1 MAPTRYPRKSANAS
15 TTCWTKPLMIDF
27 WLAAGLLL
35 LVALSFL
42 LIPVLRGRR
51 AQREEDRTALNV
63 ALYQERVAEL
73 QTQQAEGVLDAAQ
86 LDTGRAE
93 AARELLADTEG
104 VEAPRESRLGKPL
117 PLLAAFLVPVLG
129 LGLYLHFG
137 ASDKVELTREFA
149 QPPVSLQDMTQ
160 RLERAAAAQP
170 DSAEGLYFL
179 GRAYM
184 AQDRSADAA
193 KVFER
198 AVALAGRQPELLG
211 QWAQAQYFAD
221 NKQWSPKVQALTDEA
236 LKLDPKEVT
245 SLGLLGIAA
254 FEGQRYQ
261 EAIDY
266 WSRLLAQLPPEDNSR
281 AALQGGI
288 DRAAQKLKESGGT
301 VAQAKQAATLKVRV
315 AVSAEVKA
323 KALPGDS
330 VFIFARAVSGPP
342 APLAAK
348 RVTVAELPITVEL
361 GDADAMM
368 PQLKLSNFPEVQ
380 LVARISR
387 AGQPTAGEWIGRSQ
401 PLASSTTAL
410 QQLTI
415 DSPDKSFEE
424 TP

>member
-1 MAPTRYPRKSANAS
+1 
-15 TTCWTKPLMIDF
+15 MIDF

-42 LIPVLRGRR
+42 LIPVLRERR

-73 QTQQAEGVLDAAQ
+73 QAQQAEGVLDAAQ
-86 LDTGRAE
+86 LDSGRAE

-104 VEAPRESRLGKPL
+104 VTAPRVSRLGKPL
-117 PLLAAFLVPVLG
+117 PLLAAVLVPVLG

-137 ASDKVELTREFA
+137 AADKVELTREFA
-149 QPPVSLQDMTQ
+149 QAPQSMEEMTQ
-160 RLERAAAAQP
+160 RLERAVAAQP

-179 GRAYM
+179 GRTYM
-184 AQDRSADAA
+184 AQDRPADAA
-193 KVFER
+193 KMFER
-198 AVALAGRQPELLG
+198 AANLAGRQPELLG

-221 NKQWSPKVQALTDEA
+221 GKKWSEQIQKLTDEA
-236 LKLDPKEVT
+236 LKADPKEVT

-254 FEGQRYQ
+254 FEGERYQ

-266 WSRLLAQLPPEDNSR
+266 WNRLLAQLPPDDNSR

-288 DRAAQKLKESGGT
+288 ERAAGRLKASGGK
-301 VAQAKQAATLKVRV
+301 VAQAPAPKAALLTVSVDLASELKSKVQ
-315 AVSAEVKA
+315 
-323 KALPGDS
+323 PGDS
-330 VFIFARAVSGPP
+330 VFIFARATSGPP

-348 RVTVAELPITVEL
+348 RLTVADLPVTVEL

-387 AGQPTAGEWIGRSQ
+387 AGQPTAGEWIGRSG
-401 PLASSTTAL
+401 PVASSTTAP
-410 QQLTI
+410 QKLTI
-415 DSPDKSFEE
+415 DSPDK
-424 TP
+424 

>member
-1 MAPTRYPRKSANAS
+1 
-15 TTCWTKPLMIDF
+15 MIDF

-63 ALYQERVAEL
+63 ALYQERLAEL
-73 QTQQAEGVLDAAQ
+73 QAQQAEGVLSAEQ
-86 LDTGRAE
+86 MESGRAE

-104 VEAPRESRLGKPL
+104 GEPTRVARLGKWFPV
-117 PLLAAFLVPVLG
+117 LAAVLVPVVG

-137 ASDKVELTREFA
+137 ASDKVQLTQEFS
-149 QPPVSLQDMTQ
+149 QPPTSLADMTQ
-160 RLERAAAAQP
+160 RLERAALAQP

-184 AQDRSADAA
+184 AQERAAEAA

-198 AVALAGRQPELLG
+198 AAALAGRQPELLG

-221 NKQWSPKVQALTDEA
+221 GKQWSDKLQALTDEA
-236 LKLDPKEVT
+236 LKADPNEVT

-254 FEGQRYQ
+254 FEAERYQ
-261 EAIDY
+261 DAIGY
-266 WSRLLAQLPPEDNSR
+266 WERLLALLPAGDSS
-281 AALQGGI
+281 ATALQGGI
-288 DRAAQKLKESGGT
+288 EKAREKLGAGGQ
-301 VAQAKQAATLKVRV
+301 VAATPPAKAAAVLKVRV
-315 AVSAEVKA
+315 DLAPALKA
-323 KALPGDS
+323 KVQPGDS

-348 RVTVAELPITVEL
+348 RLTVADLPATVEL

-380 LVARISR
+380 LMARISR
-387 AGQPTAGEWIGRSQ
+387 AGQPTAGEWVGRSQ
-401 PLASSTTAL
+401 PLASSTTAQ

-415 DSPDKSFEE
+415 DSPDQ
-424 TP
+424 

>member
-1 MAPTRYPRKSANAS
+1 
-15 TTCWTKPLMIDF
+15 MIDF

-42 LIPVLRGRR
+42 LIPVLRERR

-73 QTQQAEGVLDAAQ
+73 QAQQAEGVLDAAQ
-86 LDTGRAE
+86 LDSGRAE

-104 VEAPRESRLGKPL
+104 AATPRVSRLGKPL
-117 PLLAAFLVPVLG
+117 PLLAAVLVPVLG

-137 ASDKVELTREFA
+137 AADKVELTREFA
-149 QPPVSLQDMTQ
+149 QAPQSMEEMTQ
-160 RLERAAAAQP
+160 RLERAVAAQP

-179 GRAYM
+179 GRTYM
-184 AQDRSADAA
+184 AQDRPADAA
-193 KVFER
+193 KMFER
-198 AVALAGRQPELLG
+198 AANLAGRQPELLG

-221 NKQWSPKVQALTDEA
+221 GKKWSEQIQKLTDEA
-236 LKLDPKEVT
+236 LKADPKEVT

-254 FEGQRYQ
+254 FEGERYQ

-266 WSRLLAQLPPEDNSR
+266 WNRLLAQLPPDDNSR

-288 DRAAQKLKESGGT
+288 ERAAERLKASGGQ
-301 VAQAKQAATLKVRV
+301 VAQAAAPKAALLTVSVDLASELKSKVQ
-315 AVSAEVKA
+315 
-323 KALPGDS
+323 PGDS
-330 VFIFARAVSGPP
+330 VFIFARATSGPP

-348 RVTVAELPITVEL
+348 RLTVADLPVTVEL

-387 AGQPTAGEWIGRSQ
+387 AGQPTAGEWIGRSG
-401 PLASSTTAL
+401 PVASSTTAP
-410 QQLTI
+410 QKLTI
-415 DSPDKSFEE
+415 DSPDK
-424 TP
+424 

>member
-1 MAPTRYPRKSANAS
+1 
-15 TTCWTKPLMIDF
+15 MIDF

-73 QTQQAEGVLDAAQ
+73 QAQQAEGVLDAAQ
-86 LDTGRAE
+86 MDSGRAE

-104 VEAPRESRLGKPL
+104 VAAPRVSRLGKPL
-117 PLLAAFLVPVLG
+117 PLLAAVLVPVLG

-137 ASDKVELTREFA
+137 AADKVELTREFA
-149 QPPVSLQDMTQ
+149 QAPQSMEEMTQ
-160 RLERAAAAQP
+160 RLERAVAAQP

-179 GRAYM
+179 GRTYM
-184 AQDRSADAA
+184 AQERPADAA
-193 KVFER
+193 KMFER
-198 AVALAGRQPELLG
+198 AAGLAGRQPELLG

-221 NKQWSPKVQALTDEA
+221 GKKWSAKIQALTDEA
-236 LKLDPKEVT
+236 LKADPKEVT

-254 FEGQRYQ
+254 FEGERYQ

-266 WSRLLAQLPPEDNSR
+266 WNRLLAQLPPEDNSR

-288 DRAAQKLKESGGT
+288 KRAAERLQASGGT
-301 VAQAKQAATLKVRV
+301 VAQAPVAAKGALLKVSV
-315 AVSAEVKA
+315 DLASELKSKVQ
-323 KALPGDS
+323 PGDS
-330 VFIFARAVSGPP
+330 VFIFARATSGPP

-348 RVTVAELPITVEL
+348 RLTVADLPVTVEL

-387 AGQPTAGEWIGRSQ
+387 AGQPTAGEWIGRSG
-401 PLASSTTAL
+401 PLASSTTAP
-410 QQLTI
+410 QKLTI
-415 DSPDKSFEE
+415 DSPDQ
-424 TP
+424 

>member
-1 MAPTRYPRKSANAS
+1 
-15 TTCWTKPLMIDF
+15 MIDF

-137 ASDKVELTREFA
+137 ASDKVELTREFS

-221 NKQWSPKVQALTDEA
+221 NKQWSPKIQALTDEA

-254 FEGQRYQ
+254 FEGERYQ
-261 EAIDY
+261 DAIDY
-266 WSRLLAQLPPEDNSR
+266 WGRLLAQLPPEDNSR
-281 AALQGGI
+281 VALQGGI

-301 VAQAKQAATLKVRV
+301 VAQAPKVATLKVRV
-315 AVSAEVKA
+315 DVSADVKA

-348 RVTVAELPITVEL
+348 RVTVGELPITVEL

-415 DSPDKSFEE
+415 DSPDK
-424 TP
+424 

>member
-1 MAPTRYPRKSANAS
+1 
-15 TTCWTKPLMIDF
+15 MIDF

-42 LIPVLRGRR
+42 LIPVLRERR

-73 QTQQAEGVLDAAQ
+73 QSQQAEGVLDAAQ
-86 LDTGRAE
+86 MDSGRAE

-104 VEAPRESRLGKPL
+104 VAAPRVSKLGKPL
-117 PLLAAFLVPVLG
+117 PLLAAVLVPVLG

-137 ASDKVELTREFA
+137 AADKVELTREFA
-149 QPPVSLQDMTQ
+149 QAPQSMEEMTQ
-160 RLERAAAAQP
+160 RLERAVAAQP

-179 GRAYM
+179 GRTYM
-184 AQDRSADAA
+184 AQERPADAA
-193 KVFER
+193 KMFER
-198 AVALAGRQPELLG
+198 AANLAGRQPELLG

-221 NKQWSPKVQALTDEA
+221 GKKWSAKIQALTDEA
-236 LKLDPKEVT
+236 LKADPKEVT

-254 FEGQRYQ
+254 FEGERYQ

-266 WSRLLAQLPPEDNSR
+266 WTRLLAQLPPEDNSR

-288 DRAAQKLKESGGT
+288 KRAAERLEASGGK
-301 VAQAKQAATLKVRV
+301 VAQAPVAAKAALLKVSVDLSSELRSKV
-315 AVSAEVKA
+315 Q
-323 KALPGDS
+323 PGDS
-330 VFIFARAVSGPP
+330 VFIFARATSGPP

-348 RVTVAELPITVEL
+348 RLTVADLPVTVEL
-361 GDADAMM
+361 GDVDAMM

-387 AGQPTAGEWIGRSQ
+387 AGQPTAGEWVGRSG

-410 QQLTI
+410 QTLTI
-415 DSPDKSFEE
+415 DSPDQ
-424 TP
+424 

>member
-1 MAPTRYPRKSANAS
+1 
-15 TTCWTKPLMIDF
+15 MIDF

-73 QTQQAEGVLDAAQ
+73 QAQQAEGVLDAAQ
-86 LDTGRAE
+86 MDSGRAE

-104 VEAPRESRLGKPL
+104 VAAPRVSKLGKPL
-117 PLLAAFLVPVLG
+117 PLLAAVLVPLLG

-137 ASDKVELTREFA
+137 AADKVELTREFA
-149 QPPVSLQDMTQ
+149 QAPQSMEEMTQ
-160 RLERAAAAQP
+160 RLERAVAAQP

-179 GRAYM
+179 GRTYM
-184 AQDRSADAA
+184 AQERPADAA
-193 KVFER
+193 KMFER
-198 AVALAGRQPELLG
+198 AAGLAGRQPELLG

-221 NKQWSPKVQALTDEA
+221 GKKWSPKIQALTDEA
-236 LKLDPKEVT
+236 LKADPKEVT

-254 FEGQRYQ
+254 FEGERYQ

-266 WSRLLAQLPPEDNSR
+266 WKRLLAQLPPEDNSR

-288 DRAAQKLKESGGT
+288 QRAAERLQASGGT
-301 VAQAKQAATLKVRV
+301 VVQAPAATKGALLKVSV
-315 AVSAEVKA
+315 DLASELKSKVQ
-323 KALPGDS
+323 PGDS
-330 VFIFARAVSGPP
+330 VFIFARATSGPP

-348 RVTVAELPITVEL
+348 RLTVADLPVTVEL

-387 AGQPTAGEWIGRSQ
+387 AGQPTAGEWIGRSG
-401 PLASSTTAL
+401 PLASSTTAP
-410 QQLTI
+410 QKLTI
-415 DSPDKSFEE
+415 DSPDQ
-424 TP
+424 

>member
-1 MAPTRYPRKSANAS
+1 
-15 TTCWTKPLMIDF
+15 MIDF

-42 LIPVLRGRR
+42 LIPVLRERR

-73 QTQQAEGVLDAAQ
+73 QAQQAEGVLDAAQ
-86 LDTGRAE
+86 MDSGRAE

-104 VEAPRESRLGKPL
+104 VAAPRVSKLGKPL
-117 PLLAAFLVPVLG
+117 PLAAAVLVPVLG

-137 ASDKVELTREFA
+137 AADKVELTREFA
-149 QPPVSLQDMTQ
+149 QAPQSMEEMTQ
-160 RLERAAAAQP
+160 RLERAVAAQP

-179 GRAYM
+179 GRTYM
-184 AQDRSADAA
+184 AQERPADAA
-193 KVFER
+193 KMFER
-198 AVALAGRQPELLG
+198 AANLAGRQPELLG

-221 NKQWSPKVQALTDEA
+221 GKKWSDKIQALTDEA
-236 LKLDPKEVT
+236 LKADPKEVT

-254 FEGQRYQ
+254 FEGERYQ
-261 EAIDY
+261 QAIDY
-266 WSRLLAQLPPEDNSR
+266 WNRLLAQLPPDDKSR
-281 AALQGGI
+281 EALQGGI
-288 DRAAQKLKESGGT
+288 ERAAERLQASGGK
-301 VAQAKQAATLKVRV
+301 VAQTAAPKAALLKVSV
-315 AVSAEVKA
+315 DLASELKGKVQ
-323 KALPGDS
+323 PGDS

-348 RVTVAELPITVEL
+348 RLTVADLPVTVEL

-387 AGQPTAGEWIGRSQ
+387 AGQPTAGEWVGRSG
-401 PLASSTTAL
+401 PLASSTTAP
-410 QQLTI
+410 QTLTI
-415 DSPDKSFEE
+415 DSPDK
-424 TP
+424 

>member
-1 MAPTRYPRKSANAS
+1 
-15 TTCWTKPLMIDF
+15 MIDF

-73 QTQQAEGVLDAAQ
+73 QAQQAEGVLDAAQ
-86 LDTGRAE
+86 MDSGRAE

-104 VEAPRESRLGKPL
+104 VAAPRVSKLGKPL
-117 PLLAAFLVPVLG
+117 PLLAAVLVPVLG

-137 ASDKVELTREFA
+137 AADKVELTREFA
-149 QPPVSLQDMTQ
+149 QAPQSMEEMTR
-160 RLERAAAAQP
+160 RLERAVAAQP

-179 GRAYM
+179 GRTYM
-184 AQDRSADAA
+184 AQERPADAA
-193 KVFER
+193 KMFER
-198 AVALAGRQPELLG
+198 AANLAGRQPELLG

-221 NKQWSPKVQALTDEA
+221 GKKWSDKIQALTDEA
-236 LKLDPKEVT
+236 LKADPKEVT

-254 FEGQRYQ
+254 FEGERYQ
-261 EAIDY
+261 QAIDY
-266 WSRLLAQLPPEDNSR
+266 WNRLLVQLPADDNSR

-288 DRAAQKLKESGGT
+288 ERATERLQASGGK
-301 VAQAKQAATLKVRV
+301 VAATPAAKVAALLKVRV
-315 AVSAEVKA
+315 DLASELKGKVQ
-323 KALPGDS
+323 PGDS

-348 RVTVAELPITVEL
+348 RLTVADLPVTVEL

-387 AGQPTAGEWIGRSQ
+387 AGQPTAGEWVGRSG
-401 PLASSTTAL
+401 PLATSTTAP
-410 QQLTI
+410 QTLTI
-415 DSPDKSFEE
+415 DSPDQ
-424 TP
+424 

>member
-1 MAPTRYPRKSANAS
+1 
-15 TTCWTKPLMIDF
+15 MIDF

-35 LVALSFL
+35 LIALSFL

-73 QTQQAEGVLDAAQ
+73 QTQQIEGVLDAAQ
-86 LDTGRAE
+86 LDSGRAE

-104 VEAPRESRLGKPL
+104 VEKPRESRLGKPL

-129 LGLYLHFG
+129 VALYLHYG
-137 ASDKVELTREFA
+137 ASDKVELTREFS
-149 QPPVSLQDMTQ
+149 QPPVSMEDMTR

-170 DSAEGLYFL
+170 DSPEGLYFL

-198 AVALAGRQPELLG
+198 TVALAGRQPELLG

-266 WSRLLAQLPPEDNSR
+266 WNRLLAQLPPDDNSR

-288 DRAAQKLKESGGT
+288 DRAAEKLKESGGS
-301 VAQAKQAATLKVRV
+301 VAPVKAEKQMQVRV
-315 AVSAEVKA
+315 DLAADVKA
-323 KALPGDS
+323 KALPTDS
-330 VFIFARAVSGPP
+330 VFIFARAVKGPP

-348 RVTVAELPITVEL
+348 RVTVADLPITVEL
-361 GDADAMM
+361 GDSDAMM

-387 AGQPTAGEWIGRSQ
+387 AGVPTAGEWIGRSQ

-415 DSPDKSFEE
+415 DSPDK
-424 TP
+424 